1 MTRAGKAEQL
11 EPGLRRILAPNP
23 SAMTL
28 HGTNTYILG
37 DDTLAVIDP
46 GPDHAGH
53 LAAILDAVRPDQ
65 RISHILVTHSH
76 IDHSPLAPALSRET
90 GAPVLA
96 FGTSTAGRRVDLAQL
111 TGLGGGEGVDR
122 GFRPDRAL
130 ADGEV
135 VRGAG
140 WSITVL
146 HSPGHMGNHVCFAWG
161 DAVFTGDHV
170 MGWASSMVSPPD
182 GDLGAFMT
190 SLQRLARRRDRV
202 FYPGH
207 GDPVADPSRR
217 LSELIAHRRGRERQ
231 IIAALRHGPADA
243 ATLTR
248 AIYTDVAPALHPAA
262 MRNVIAHL
270 IDLTE
275 REIVAPEKTPAL
287 DTRFALR

>member
-46 GPDHAGH
+46 GPEHAGH
-53 LAAILDAVRPDQ
+53 LAAILDAVTPGQ

-96 FGTSTAGRRVDLAQL
+96 FGDSTAGRRTDLAQL

-135 VRGAG
+135 LRGAG
-140 WSITVL
+140 WSITAL
-146 HSPGHMGNHVCFAWG
+146 HTPGHMGNHLCFAWG

-190 SLQRLARRRDRV
+190 SLQRLTRRRDRV

-207 GDPVADPSRR
+207 GDPVADPPGR
-217 LSELIAHRRGRERQ
+217 LAELIAHRHARDRQ
-231 IIAALRHGPADA
+231 IIAALRDGPADA

-248 AIYTDVAPALHPAA
+248 AIYTDVAPALHAAA

-270 IDLTE
+270 LDLTE
-275 REIVAPEKTPAL
+275 RDIVTPEKPPAP